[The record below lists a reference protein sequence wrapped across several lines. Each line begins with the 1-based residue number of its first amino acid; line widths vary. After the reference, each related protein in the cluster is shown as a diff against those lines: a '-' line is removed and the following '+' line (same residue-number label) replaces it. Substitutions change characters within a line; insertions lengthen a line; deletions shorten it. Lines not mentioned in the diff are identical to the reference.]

1 MAIFSNVPVPAADV
15 ALLNADVVVF
25 QPQNKIAQAVRIAS
39 TRTRW
44 NRAGDFTDGAG
55 DESATGFPATRAHDQ
70 LTSKLTK
77 PDAARDPW
85 FWMFDAPSGLIF
97 DTFVLIGHNLGGLNV
112 TVRLQI
118 ADDETFTT
126 NLETIAT
133 FSGLTGS
140 TSGRNDDR
148 LVSFNLDH
156 TSTAPQTY
164 SDVLFFRIEFDF
176 SLALIPEIR
185 EVFLGERQ
193 QLKRG
198 ILAPHDP
205 QHAMSETR
213 LVRSRSGSAVV
224 FEFNRGQGEFDPEV
238 IAASLDPTEATRI
251 RDIFT
256 RNRQGALPLIYTP
269 RPGTVPLDSYFGFLD
284 PPELLFPIDGAGNRR
299 ALLNIRE
306 QGPFFRE
313 LERVGNEL

>member
-1 MAIFSNVPVPAADV
+1 MPFSFAAVPAADV
-15 ALLNADVVVF
+15 TLLDNDVVVF
-25 QPQNKIAQAVRIAS
+25 LPQNKIAQDVRIAS

-44 NRAGDFTDGAG
+44 NRAGDFTDGSG
-55 DESATGFPATRAHDQ
+55 DESATGFPADRAHDQ

-85 FWMFDAPSGLIF
+85 YWMFDGQGMTF
-97 DTFVLIGHNLGGLNV
+97 DSFVLIGHNLGGLSV
-112 TVRLQI
+112 TLKLQI

-126 NLETIAT
+126 NFETIAT

-140 TSGRNDDR
+140 SSGRNDER
-148 LVSFNLDH
+148 LVSFDLRH
-156 TSTAPQTY
+156 TGSVPLRY
-164 SDVLFFRIEFDF
+164 SDVEFFRLEFDF
-176 SLALIPEIR
+176 PIALIPEIR
-185 EVFLGERQ
+185 EVFLGDRQ
-193 QLKRG
+193 QIKRG

-238 IAASLDPTEATRI
+238 IAASLDATEATRI

-269 RPGTVPLDSYFGFLD
+269 RPATVPLDSYFGFLD